1 MRIPRIYTPQALD
14 AHSELEL
21 EAEAA
26 HHLVKVLRM
35 DVGRELILFNGN
47 GNEYSATITRTTKKT
62 AFVSIQNE
70 EHKPNSSPVQ
80 IELAIGI
87 SKGDRFDWVLQKA
100 TELGVSK
107 ITPLFTS
114 RCEIKL
120 SGERLSKKMAG
131 WQKTVIGACEQCQR
145 NELPELAEPL
155 NIDDFISQADAEL
168 KFVLHH
174 RSEHSLSNDTPPQ
187 SVVILVGP
195 EGGLSDEE
203 ILDAESNG
211 FTPLKFGNR
220 VLRTETAPVAA
231 LSVMQ
236 YLWGDLNCL

>member
-1 MRIPRIYTPQALD
+1 MRIPRIYTPQALV
-14 AHSELEL
+14 AHTEIEL

-35 DVGRELILFNGN
+35 DTGRELILFNGD
-47 GNEYSATITRTTKKT
+47 GNQYSATITRTTKKT
-62 AFVSIQNE
+62 AFVNILSQE
-70 EHKPNSSPVQ
+70 YKPNSSPVQ

-120 SGERLSKKMAG
+120 SGERLSKKMTG

-155 NIDDFISQADAEL
+155 NLDAFVSQADSEL

-203 ILDAESNG
+203 ILSAENNG

-236 YLWGDLNCL
+236 YLWGDLNSL

>member
-14 AHSELEL
+14 VHSEFEL

-47 GNEYSATITRTTKKT
+47 GNQYSATITRTTKKT
-62 AFVSIQNE
+62 AFVSILSQ

-100 TELGVSK
+100 TELGVSR

-120 SGERLSKKMAG
+120 SGERLSKKMTG

-145 NELPELAEPL
+145 NELPKLAEPL
-155 NIDDFISQADAEL
+155 NIDDFVSQAAAEL

-203 ILDAESNG
+203 IQSAESNG
-211 FTPLKFGNR
+211 FTPLKLGNR

-236 YLWGDLNCL
+236 YLWGDLNSL